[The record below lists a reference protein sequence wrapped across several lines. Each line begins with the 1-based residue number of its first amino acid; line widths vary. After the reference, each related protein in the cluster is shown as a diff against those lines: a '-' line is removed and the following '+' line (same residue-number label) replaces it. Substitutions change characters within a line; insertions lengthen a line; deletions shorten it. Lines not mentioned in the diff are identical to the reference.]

1 MRLTKNPVTVDAA
14 QVRPLQATRHEFRVV
29 VCQAAG
35 LETSLQELRVGS
47 SSTRTKSTG
56 GVFMKMP
63 PPALPADCGLDH
75 NVEFTDERIDYL
87 GLYKKHGEQS

>member
-1 MRLTKNPVTVDAA
+1 MIGHPGVAAETDVDAVDEEA
-14 QVRPLQATRHEFRVV
+14 RDCGCRVV

-35 LETSLQELRVGS
+35 LETSLQDSVWAPA
-47 SSTRTKSTG
+47 STRTKSTG

-63 PPALPADCGLDH
+63 PSALPADCGLDH

-87 GLYKKHGEQS
+87 GL